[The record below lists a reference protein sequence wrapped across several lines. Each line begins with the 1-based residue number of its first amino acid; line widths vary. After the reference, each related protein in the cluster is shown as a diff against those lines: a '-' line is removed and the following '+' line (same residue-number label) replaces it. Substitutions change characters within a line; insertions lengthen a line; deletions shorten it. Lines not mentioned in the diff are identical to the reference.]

1 MKSGIAAAVIVCSMS
16 LSNAA
21 AQTLEVQLNESA
33 QVRVETPVS
42 VIVVGNPIIADVAVE
57 TPNLLSLTGR
67 APGKTNLIIFDKLGE
82 PVADFDL
89 VIVDEKSRLHADDR
103 DADLIAAFD

>member
-1 MKSGIAAAVIVCSMS
+1 MKSGIVAAAIVSS
-16 LSNAA
+16 IALSNAA

-42 VIVVGNPIIADVAVE
+42 VIVVGNPVIADVAVE
-57 TPNLLSLTGR
+57 APNLLSLTGR

-89 VIVDEKSRLHADDR
+89 VIVEEKGQFHVDHQ
-103 DADLIAAFD
+103 DADLVAAFD